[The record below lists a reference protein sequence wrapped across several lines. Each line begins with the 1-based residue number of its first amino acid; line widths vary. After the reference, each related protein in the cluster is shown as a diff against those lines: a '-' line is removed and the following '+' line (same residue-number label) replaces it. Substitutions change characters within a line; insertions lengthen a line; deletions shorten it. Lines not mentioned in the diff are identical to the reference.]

1 MGTNFYLH
9 TNYCPCCGQPRE
21 KIHIG
26 KSSYGWKFLIHK
38 IPNRIFNYRSFC
50 SYIKEGVIYD
60 EYGQEWEE
68 YEFLKM
74 IQSFQKEK
82 NNSYCERIDDYDFV
96 EGDFC

>member
-26 KSSYGWKFLIHK
+26 KASYGWKFLIHK
-38 IPNRIFNYRSFC
+38 IPNRIFDYGSFC
-50 SYIKEGVIYD
+50 SCIKTGVIYD
-60 EYGQEWEE
+60 EYGQKWEE

-74 IQSFQKEK
+74 IQSFQKER
-82 NNSYCERIDDYDFV
+82 SHSGCECIDDYDFA